1 MNPSLE
7 IDVKP
12 ATAASPR
19 PRAANGR
26 NDKEPPEDFV
36 DVLAG
41 LSIPWSADGK
51 TLDSRILCEMPA
63 KPKGKA
69 DESSE
74 KKDLTPDEIPLQPNI
89 PVDVNQFLHGL
100 AAVVQRQTSVHELA
114 TPPESE
120 AVLISTLLAKID
132 KHKSGENA
140 DEKIPDKLAKQA
152 SHAGTTKSDELK
164 SVSLPEVHDD
174 KAVDVPIFA
183 TRDISKDH
191 PSEHVAGGPTQGIE
205 IDVRV
210 LKVETSFAPAAPST
224 FSTQF
229 CKAIIDNLDRP
240 ANVQGVV
247 VGNPVLYPRR
257 DVVKS
262 IQIQLHPDDLGSI
275 KVAMHLRGDELSLK
289 IEVTNRKAETL
300 LIDDHRIIQELMNK
314 AGYDVKETSIS
325 ISLNLPDQSPVQ
337 RQVAATDPPLK
348 SYLGQGNKQHAG
360 TSQENS
366 NHAQKTRGHHAAE
379 FEFEG
384 DQGTH
389 NLASGSVRAGRKDG
403 IFV

>member
-12 ATAASPR
+12 AAAASPR

-26 NDKEPPEDFV
+26 NHKEPPEDFM
-36 DVLAG
+36 DVLAD
-41 LSIPWSADGK
+41 LSIPRSANGK
-51 TLDSRILCEMPA
+51 TLDGRILCEMPA
-63 KPKGKA
+63 KPRGKA

-74 KKDLTPDEIPLQPNI
+74 KKDSIPDEIPLQLNI
-89 PVDVNQFLHGL
+89 SVDVNQFLHGL

-120 AVLISTLLAKID
+120 TALTSTLFAKID
-132 KHKSGENA
+132 RHKSGEDA
-140 DEKIPDKLAKQA
+140 DEKMPDKLAKQA

-164 SVSLPEVHDD
+164 SINLSEVHDD

-183 TRDISKDH
+183 TRDTSKDH

-210 LKVETSFAPAAPST
+210 LKVETSFASAAPST
-224 FSTQF
+224 FGAQF

-240 ANVQGVV
+240 ANAQGVV

-300 LIDDHRIIQELMNK
+300 LIDDHQIIQELMNK

-325 ISLNLPDQSPVQ
+325 ISLNFPDQSAVQ
-337 RQVAATDPPLK
+337 RQVAATDPPLE

-360 TSQENS
+360 TSQESS
-366 NHAQKTRGHHAAE
+366 NHAQKTRGHYAA
-379 FEFEG
+379 EFEG
-384 DQGTH
+384 DQETE

-403 IFV
+403 VFI